1 MTIVA
6 IGKFDDGAVIIS
18 DSRASYECSGRL
30 IPNDSLQ
37 KILPIGKNRVFCYS
51 GSVSIANKTLGRFKK
66 LNKQKKKYQYLDGI
80 IKKLPGLL
88 KSVFDI
94 SSLQEKNLGL
104 SVIIGGK
111 MLSGNLK
118 FWVLCHPNFVAKPI
132 DSHCVIGSGSVVKT
146 YLDKEIN
153 NIKTLPG
160 LKTKA
165 DKLMVGLSSELS
177 KYGIDSVGGMFQI
190 VLASKS
196 GIQTLNHGFID
207 MDPEAPPNSV
217 YMNMQNGQWVQH
229 NLTKGQ
235 EIPIVAPSTLLT
247 QQISEKR
254 VRDYIPPDF
263 SKKEPKWHL
272 NYFLTSIGV
281 RIEPDKIEFH
291 HPIVSTGSHK
301 FPIACSMIA
310 CIGFWGSAGRE
321 NLKLILE
328 KDNKKEIL
336 GEVLFDMEY
345 FPEDIDIQIQLNLVV
360 EKPGPVFL
368 EARIR
373 EKLLARRVLYFGK
386 VEENEPKTDE
396 ERKTLIKKVE
406 KQLQTNLIK
415 QVDTLVESGKPQLV
429 YFFLC
434 QDYKNENNVE
444 SFLNQFWVS
453 YWKQYPLPLYC
464 YIASAFRIATGKHDI
479 RIDLVNAAN
488 HNASVIT
495 NTSMKS
501 KSSCLISPVHGRFI
515 IQIPEPGYYFINTY
529 VDKALIASCVLIAE
543 TDKPK
548 FSYNLKPEQ
557 LHKVQ
562 KGKLINLVKRA
573 KEEKNK

>member
-1 MTIVA
+1 MTMVA
-6 IGKFDDGAVIIS
+6 IGKFKDGAVIIS
-18 DSRASYECSGRL
+18 DSRASYKCPGRL
-30 IPNDSLQ
+30 ISNDSLQ

-51 GSVSIANKTLGRFKK
+51 GSVYIANKAIEKFKI
-66 LNKQKKKYQYLDGI
+66 LNKQKKEYQYLDGI
-80 IKKLPGLL
+80 IKKFPGLL

-94 SSLQEKNLGL
+94 SSLQEKNMGL
-104 SVIIGGK
+104 SVIVGGM

-118 FWVLCHPNFVAKPI
+118 FWVLHHPNFVAKPI

-153 NIKTLPG
+153 NIKTLPS
-160 LKTKA
+160 LKAKA

-177 KYGIDSVGGMFQI
+177 KYGVDSVGGMFQI
-190 VLASKS
+190 VLASKF
-196 GIQTLNHGFID
+196 GIQILNHGFID

-217 YMNMQNGQWVQH
+217 YMNMKNGQWIQH
-229 NLTKGQ
+229 DLTKGQ
-235 EIPIVAPSTLLT
+235 EIPIVTPSMLLT

-254 VRDYIPPDF
+254 IRDYAPPDF
-263 SKKEPKWHL
+263 SKKEPTWYL
-272 NYFLTSIGV
+272 NYFLTSVEV
-281 RIEPDKIEFH
+281 RIESDKIEFC
-291 HPIVSTGSHK
+291 HPIVCIGSYE
-301 FPIACSMIA
+301 FPIVCSMIA
-310 CIGFWGSAGRE
+310 CIGFWGRAGRE
-321 NLKLILE
+321 SLKLILE
-328 KDNKKEIL
+328 KDDKKEIL
-336 GEVLFDMEY
+336 GEVPFDTEY
-345 FPEDIDIQIQLNLVV
+345 FPEGIDIRIQLNLVV

-368 EARIR
+368 EARVR

-386 VEENEPKTDE
+386 VEGNEPKTYKE
-396 ERKTLIKKVE
+396 KNTSIEKVE
-406 KQLQTNLIK
+406 KQLQTNLIE

-434 QDYKNENNVE
+434 QDYKNENNIE

-453 YWKQYPLPLYC
+453 YWKQYLLPLYY

-495 NTSMKS
+495 NTSVES

-529 VDKALIASCVLIAE
+529 IEEALISSCILIAE
-543 TDKPK
+543 TDEPK
-548 FSYNLKPEQ
+548 FSYNLEPEQ
-557 LHKVQ
+557 LRQVQ
-562 KGKLINLVKRA
+562 KGELINLVKKA
-573 KEEKNK
+573 KEEK

>member
-1 MTIVA
+1 MTMVVV
-6 IGKFDDGAVIIS
+6 GKFKDGVVIIS
-18 DSRASYECSGRL
+18 DSRASYEYPGKL

-51 GSVSIANKTLGRFKK
+51 GSVYIANKAIERFRI
-66 LNKQKKKYQYLDGI
+66 LNKQKKEYQYLDGI

-104 SVIIGGK
+104 SVIVGGK

-118 FWVLCHPNFVAKPI
+118 FWVLHHPNFVAKPI
-132 DSHCVIGSGSVVKT
+132 DSHCVIGSGSVVKA

-153 NIKTLPG
+153 NIRTLPD

-165 DKLMVGLSSELS
+165 DKLVIGLSSELS
-177 KYGIDSVGGMFQI
+177 KYGVDSVGGMFQI
-190 VLASKS
+190 VLISKS
-196 GIQTLNHGFID
+196 GIQILNHGFID

-229 NLTKGQ
+229 DLTKGK
-235 EIPIVAPSTLLT
+235 EIPIVDPSTLLI

-263 SKKEPKWHL
+263 SKKESKWHL
-272 NYFLTSIGV
+272 NYFLTSVGV
-281 RIEPDKIEFH
+281 HIEPDKIEFH
-291 HPIVSTGSHK
+291 HPIVSIGSYE
-301 FPIACSMIA
+301 FPIVCSMTA
-310 CIGFWGSAGRE
+310 CIGFWGSSGRN

-328 KDNKKEIL
+328 KDDKKEVL
-336 GEVLFDMEY
+336 GEVPFDTEY
-345 FPEDIDIQIQLNLVV
+345 FPEGIDIQIQLNLVI

-373 EKLLARRVLYFGK
+373 EKLFARRVLYFGK
-386 VEENEPKTDE
+386 VEGNEPKTDE
-396 ERKTLIKKVE
+396 EKKTLIERVE
-406 KQLQTNLIK
+406 KQLQANLIK
-415 QVDTLVESGKPQLV
+415 QVDILVENGKPQLV

-434 QDYKNENNVE
+434 QDYKNENNIE

-453 YWKQYPLPLYC
+453 YWKQYPLSLYC
-464 YIASAFRIATGKHDI
+464 YIASAFRIAAGKHDI

-488 HNASVIT
+488 RNASVIT
-495 NTSMKS
+495 NTSVKS

-529 VDKALIASCVLIAE
+529 VDEALIASCILIAE
-543 TDKPK
+543 TDEPK

-557 LHKVQ
+557 LYQVQ
-562 KGKLINLVKRA
+562 KGLRR
-573 KEEKNK
+573 ESR